1 MLQVQHIE
9 QVFRD
14 VRKKHVQRGVAVA
27 YLQMKKKHD
36 SVIAELRKN
45 FEENVIVSF

>member
-36 SVIAELRKN
+36 SVIAELRKK